1 MRRNPAPGIR
11 CIRTPLRARVVAYKD
26 VTLQVLFYTLPPNLS
41 GVLPK
46 VSDYRAASQEPVLV
60 LPATCQCP
68 ALPPEALPLNLA
80 NFLKFS

>member
-1 MRRNPAPGIR
+1 M
-11 CIRTPLRARVVAYKD
+11 CTPLLRARVVAYKE
-26 VTLQVLFYTLPPNLS
+26 VTLRVLFYTLPPNLP

-46 VSDYRAASQEPVLV
+46 VPDYRAASQEPVLV
-60 LPATCQCP
+60 LPARRQCP